1 MFGVDSLNMYMVG
14 LCIHVSNVA
23 TTIVKGGTFLDVL
36 LRLFRGFMHCFSDN
50 THAYD
55 KRI

>member
-14 LCIHVSNVA
+14 LCIHVLNVA

-50 THAYD
+50 THAYE